1 MSEDNAD
8 RCSCKVGRAAGRYGL
23 DRLDDDL
30 LQRRREGDESLRA
43 LADHVNRRILAAALD
58 DTDLDGTAGVYGA
71 VTDEEAVSAVYR
83 ALAGDDAEPERT
95 ARVRTRLEQAGVDV
109 DAVTDDWVTHPTVR
123 HHLRECLEVDTAR
136 DGTIT
141 LDDAVD
147 TTEWARARCARVV
160 ARTFERLDD
169 AGLVT
174 TESRDVSVTIQVTCT
189 ACGNSYR
196 PTSLVERGG
205 CACDADTDGAP
216 GGSE

>member
-1 MSEDNAD
+1 MSEANAD

-30 LQRRREGDESLRA
+30 LHRRREDDASLRA
-43 LADHVNRRILAAALD
+43 LADYVNRRILGAALD
-58 DTDLDGTAGVYGA
+58 AADLDDGTAGVYGA

-95 ARVRTRLEQAGVDV
+95 ARVRTRLEQAGVDL

-123 HHLRECLEVDTAR
+123 HHLRECLEVDTSR
-136 DGTIT
+136 DSTIT
-141 LDDAVD
+141 PDDAVD

-205 CACDADTDGAP
+205 CACDADVAAPDG
-216 GGSE
+216 SD

>member
-1 MSEDNAD
+1 MTEENTG
-8 RCSCKVGRAAGRYGL
+8 RCSCKVGRVAGRYGL

-30 LQRRREGDESLRA
+30 LHRRREGDASLRA
-43 LADHVNRRILAAALD
+43 LADYVNRRILAAALD
-58 DTDLDGTAGVYGA
+58 DADLDDGTAGVYGA
-71 VTDEEAVSAVYR
+71 VSDEEAVSAVYR
-83 ALAGDDAEPERT
+83 ALAADAEPERT

-109 DAVTDDWVTHPTVR
+109 DAVTDHWVTHPTVR
-123 HHLRECLEVDTAR
+123 HHLRECLGIDTGR
-136 DGTIT
+136 DSTIT

-196 PTSLVERGG
+196 PTNLVERGG
-205 CACDADTDGAP
+205 CACDDDVAADGESD
-216 GGSE
+216 